1 MPCLQTQDSRPDSC
15 PGAQVIV
22 EAKTRN
28 VLRLLQAACSR
39 RVIAV
44 PTTQVAAR
52 RWAAQTCATSG
63 SQHCRYAS
71 SCGPACAAYS
81 LHDCI
86 QPRRVLGGFSLLCF
100 QNGCLG
106 VGS

>member
-1 MPCLQTQDSRPDSC
+1 M
-15 PGAQVIV
+15 

-52 RWAAQTCATSG
+52 RWAAQTRAPAG
-63 SQHCRYAS
+63 SQNCQFCGSCKSACIAKITDTQRACMLQACTHGAAS
-71 SCGPACAAYS
+71 SCG
-81 LHDCI
+81 
-86 QPRRVLGGFSLLCF
+86 
-100 QNGCLG
+100 GCLK
-106 VGS
+106 GSVVLCVPVSGGALPLP

>member
-1 MPCLQTQDSRPDSC
+1 M
-15 PGAQVIV
+15 

-52 RWAAQTCATSG
+52 RWAAQTRAPAG
-63 SQHCRYAS
+63 SQHRRFPS
-71 SCGPACAAYS
+71 SCNPACAAKTAYS
-81 LHDCI
+81 H
-86 QPRRVLGGFSLLCF
+86 S
-100 QNGCLG
+100 GC
-106 VGS
+106 